1 MSLRRIAICNFSLV
15 IISIVCPFVG
25 PAKEKV
31 EGEELQQ
38 WLKLVVA
45 PKELSIFVR
54 GEQESLL
61 LQQAGL

>member
-15 IISIVCPFVG
+15 IISIVC